1 VEAHDRESLK
11 KGLPHGTGIGTEMNV
26 AAKSLSTGLLSRILT
41 PSRIH
46 YLSIV
51 VMLVRRELK
60 VKYRGTMLGYL
71 WSMLN
76 PLLFMVIIS
85 VVFSHI
91 VRGIDN
97 YSVYVLS
104 GILFW
109 NMVSMSIVAGTGSIV
124 ANANLIQK
132 VRMPLWV
139 FPLVPLGSSLM
150 NLALAL
156 IPYTVICLVL
166 SVGVTWQ
173 LALLPVILV
182 LTAVF
187 LAGVTLCLASLNVF
201 FRDVA
206 HVLEPLMT
214 LVFYATPVIYDRHQG
229 MLPEKVS
236 RILGLNPFV
245 HYIEAF
251 RATVFPGVRP
261 VSVSD
266 LIFLACLSITSLVVG
281 GLIYKKS
288 KRKIPLKL

>member
-1 VEAHDRESLK
+1 
-11 KGLPHGTGIGTEMNV
+11 MNI
-26 AAKSLSTGLLSRILT
+26 AAKKLLPGFMSHFLT
-41 PSRIH
+41 PSRRH
-46 YLSIV
+46 YLAIV

-91 VRGIDN
+91 VKGIEN
-97 YSVYVLS
+97 YSIYVLA

-109 NMVSMSIVAGTGSIV
+109 NMASMSIVAGTGSIV

-139 FPLVPLGSSLM
+139 FPLVPLGSSLL

-156 IPYTVICLVL
+156 IPYTIICLVFK
-166 SVGVTWQ
+166 VGVTWQ
-173 LALLPVILV
+173 LGLLPVILV
-182 LTAVF
+182 LTAMF

-214 LVFYATPVIYDRHQG
+214 LTFYATPVIYDRHQG
-229 MLPEKVS
+229 TMPEK
-236 RILGLNPFV
+236 ITQLLGLNPFV

-261 VSVSD
+261 ISFTD
-266 LIFLACLSITSLVVG
+266 LLFLTGLSITSLVIG
-281 GLIYKKS
+281 GLVYKKS

>member
-1 VEAHDRESLK
+1 MNAVAK
-11 KGLPHGTGIGTEMNV
+11 IFLPGP
-26 AAKSLSTGLLSRILT
+26 LSRFFT
-41 PSRIH
+41 PARKH
-46 YLSIV
+46 YLAIV

-85 VVFSHI
+85 VVFSHL
-91 VRGIDN
+91 VKGIEN
-97 YSVYVLS
+97 YSIFVLA

-150 NLALAL
+150 NMALAL
-156 IPYTVICLVL
+156 IPYTIICLVL
-166 SVGVTWQ
+166 NVGVTWQ
-173 LALLPVILV
+173 LGLLPLILV
-182 LTAVF
+182 LTAMF
-187 LAGVTLCLASLNVF
+187 LAGITLCLASLNVF
-201 FRDVA
+201 FRDVS

-214 LVFYATPVIYDRHQG
+214 LAFYATPVIYDRG
-229 MLPEKVS
+229 VLPEKIS
-236 RILGLNPFV
+236 RLLGFNPFV

-251 RATVFPGVRP
+251 RAIIFPGVRP
-261 VSVSD
+261 VSATD
-266 LIFLACLSITSLVVG
+266 LTILACLSIVSLIG
-281 GLIYKKS
+281 GSLIYKKA